1 MTDGAGAARWR
12 ELSEDVLSGMA
23 DWRAA
28 HPRATFA
35 EIEAEVES
43 QLARLRVRLLED
55 AALAS
60 RAADLTAQP
69 VLDRP
74 RCPACGAPLE
84 PRGQQPRTVTVRGD
98 RDVHLRRSYAVCSAC
113 ETGLLPPG

>member
-1 MTDGAGAARWR
+1 MADSERAARWR
-12 ELSEDVLSGMA
+12 ALSDDVLSGMA

-35 EIEAEVES
+35 EIEAEVET

-60 RAADLTAQP
+60 RAADLAAQP
-69 VLDRP
+69 LPERP
-74 RCPACGAPLE
+74 PCPACGAPLE
-84 PRGQQPRTVTVRGD
+84 PRGQHTRPVTVRGD
-98 RDVHLRRSYAVCSAC
+98 CEVHLHRSYAVCSAC
-113 ETGLLPPG
+113 GAGFFPPG

>member
-1 MTDGAGAARWR
+1 MADAERAARWR
-12 ELSEDVLSGMA
+12 VLSEEVLSGMA

-35 EIEAEVES
+35 EIEAEVEA

-60 RAADLTAQP
+60 RAADLAAQP
-69 VLDRP
+69 ASERP
-74 RCPACGAPLE
+74 PCPACGQPLE
-84 PRGQQPRTVTVRGD
+84 PRGQQTRTLTVRGD
-98 RDVHLRRSYAVCSAC
+98 QAVHLRRSYAVCSAC
-113 ETGLLPPG
+113 GTGLFPPG